1 MRKIFLAFPSYKV
14 KIRGK
19 RKKIGDFEFWNL
31 DKINRNEF
39 INLIEKE
46 IKPSNKNVKR
56 NNHAW
61 LDEDNPYKDMYQSCY
76 DNSVWGIL
84 LPDYSK
90 DKLDSKYES
99 SLIINLF
106 SDLSLPIMF
115 SVASGGI
122 TIYKSKLDDLEKSKF
137 HSEDKK
143 FTNIKFTEFYK
154 LLTPEVMGINWRA
167 DEVLKWDR
175 EQWRLSIACLL
186 FSELEQY
193 QRSKDVM
200 TWQKECAEIVTLYE
214 TLLSRCKN
222 DNGRHKIVQRVEI
235 LLAEHYK
242 KSFPKIKKNL
252 KTLFDYRNEFV
263 HGGFFDRLKKA
274 TKPYPNDTLAQLP
287 NVDFQFLEE
296 QTAVLRKTLVLF
308 IFLRKKFKK
317 SKKYAGLS
325 VPEIINMGIMNIA
338 TRKKI
343 REYANQ
349 ILKLT
354 YDK

>member
-1 MRKIFLAFPSYKV
+1 VRKIFLSFPGYQV

-19 RKKIGDFEFWNL
+19 RKKLGDFEFWNL
-31 DKINRNEF
+31 EKIGEVKF
-39 INLIEKE
+39 LELIKKE
-46 IKPSNKNVKR
+46 IKPLNKNVVK
-56 NNHAW
+56 NYFSTSN
-61 LDEDNPYKDMYQSCY
+61 EDLYKQSY
-76 DNSVWGIL
+76 AESTWGML
-84 LPDYSK
+84 LPDYSNENWG
-90 DKLDSKYES
+90 SRYES
-99 SLIINLF
+99 LFIVNLF
-106 SDLSLPIMF
+106 SDISLPVMF
-115 SVASGGI
+115 HVSRLGVTVEKTKLGI
-122 TIYKSKLDDLEKSKF
+122 HEKSKF

-143 FTNIKFTEFYK
+143 FSNKKFTEFYK
-154 LLTPEVMGINWRA
+154 LLTPEIMGINWRA

-193 QRSKDVM
+193 QRSKKVM

-214 TLLSRCKN
+214 TLLSRRKN

-242 KSFPKIKKNL
+242 KDFPKIRKNL

-274 TKPYPNDTLAQLP
+274 TKPYPSDTLAQLP

-296 QTAVLRKTLVLF
+296 QTEVLRKTLILF

-325 VPEIINMGIMNIA
+325 VPAIINMGIMDIA

-343 REYANQ
+343 REYSKQ
-349 ILKLT
+349 ILELT
-354 YDK
+354 YYK